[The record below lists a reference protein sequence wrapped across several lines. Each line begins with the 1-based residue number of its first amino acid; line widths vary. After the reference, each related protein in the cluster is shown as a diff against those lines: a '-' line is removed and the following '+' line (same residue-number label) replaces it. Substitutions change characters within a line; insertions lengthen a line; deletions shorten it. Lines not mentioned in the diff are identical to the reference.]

1 MSKVLFIYQD
11 EKMPSSRIRI
21 FNLLPEVQ
29 KEGIHSYTVSYPK
42 TIFEKIRLLK
52 KIKKFDIIYL
62 QKKLPSPPEVKILRR
77 YAKKL
82 IFDFDD
88 AIYYRHDTHEVLES
102 KSRYLKFKYLVK
114 NVDLVI
120 AGNKTLSNYAS
131 QFNKNVVVIP
141 SAVETADIPI
151 KDYAAVN
158 NNIIIGWVGGKGN
171 LHHLKMLFPIFQKL
185 SLDYRIQVN
194 ILCNTS
200 IEIPSVKI
208 KCIPWRLETQAQEIA
223 LFDIGIMPLPNNKWT
238 QGKCGYKALQYM
250 AAAVPPI
257 VSDVGSNRDILEHT
271 KEGFLVPSIDGFYDA
286 IKALIDDKDKRK
298 EMGLN
303 ARKKIEKFF
312 SVHVVGK
319 MLADVLKTGIF

>member
-29 KEGIHSYTVSYPK
+29 KEGIHSCAVCYPK

-52 KIKKFDIIYL
+52 KMKQFDIVYV
-62 QKKLPSPPEVKILRR
+62 QKKLLSLFDTALLRR
-77 YAKKL
+77 FAKKL

-88 AIYYRHDTHEVLES
+88 AIYYRQDTYEVLES
-102 KSRYLKFKYLVK
+102 KSRYLKFKYLVQ
-114 NVDLVI
+114 NVDLIV
-120 AGNKTLSNYAS
+120 AGNKTLSDYAS

-151 KDYAAVN
+151 KDYAAVD

-171 LHHLKMLFPIFQKL
+171 LHHLKMLFPIFQRL

-194 ILCNTS
+194 ILCNAS

-208 KCIPWRLETQAQEIA
+208 KCIPWKLETQAQEIA
-223 LFDIGIMPLPNNKWT
+223 LFDIGVMPLPNNKWT

-250 AAAVPPI
+250 AASVPPV
-257 VSDVGSNRDILEHT
+257 VSDVGINRDIVEHS
-271 KEGFLVPSIDGFYDA
+271 KEGLVVSSLNGFYDA

>member
-1 MSKVLFIYQD
+1 MSEVLFIYQD

-29 KEGIHSYTVSYPK
+29 KEGIHSCAICYPK
-42 TIFEKIRLLK
+42 TIFEKVRLLK
-52 KIKKFDIIYL
+52 KMKQFDIVYV
-62 QKKLPSPPEVKILRR
+62 QKKLLSPFDTALLRR
-77 YAKKL
+77 FAKKL

-88 AIYYRHDTHEVLES
+88 AIYYRHDARDVLES
-102 KSRYLKFKYLVK
+102 KSRYLKFKYFIK
-114 NVDLVI
+114 HVDLVV
-120 AGNKTLSNYAS
+120 AGNRILADYAKL
-131 QFNKNVVVIP
+131 FNKNVFVIP

-151 KDYAAVN
+151 KDYEAVN
-158 NNIIIGWVGGKGN
+158 NDIIIGWVGGKGN
-171 LHHLKMLFPIFQKL
+171 LHHLKMLSPIFQKL

-194 ILCNTS
+194 ILCNAS

-223 LFDIGIMPLPNNKWT
+223 LFDIGVMPLPNNKWT

-250 AAAVPPI
+250 AAAVPPV

-312 SVHVVGK
+312 SVNVVGK
-319 MLADVLKTGIF
+319 MLADVLKTGMP